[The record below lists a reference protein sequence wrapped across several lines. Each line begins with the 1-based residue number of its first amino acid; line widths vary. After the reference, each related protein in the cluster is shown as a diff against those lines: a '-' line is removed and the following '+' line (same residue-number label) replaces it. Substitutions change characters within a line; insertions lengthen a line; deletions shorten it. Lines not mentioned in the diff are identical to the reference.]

1 MTKAVQIVTD
11 KDIYDFVWMK
21 MVEQG
26 CKSLMEETDE
36 DGYAYLSDTNA
47 YFGHENTKCA
57 IGFLI
62 KDHLYEPNI
71 EESSVLSGNIIAMLE
86 ASNPLWKMSTRSI
99 AMLLTLQT
107 IHDNSSAHVWEDI
120 FTEFA
125 TSFDIDGNFIFAD
138 MHIRPDV
145 ETLWQNAMQNNDA
158 IPYSMI
164 FTIDND
170 TCVNTYMD
178 ELNGKLAE
186 IEEDHDMRS
195 AKNRIAQNIANQPK
209 PLNESIMETVAKSF
223 AMVEA

>member
-1 MTKAVQIVTD
+1 MTKIVQIVTD

-26 CKSLMEETDE
+26 CKSFIEQPDD
-36 DGYAYLSDTNA
+36 DGDTYLSDTNA

-62 KDHLYEPNI
+62 KDHLYESHI
-71 EESSVLSGNIIAMLE
+71 EESSVLASNVIAMLK

-107 IHDNSSAHVWEDI
+107 IHDNTSAHVWEDI
-120 FTEFA
+120 FREFA

-138 MHIRPDV
+138 MHIRPDS
-145 ETLWQNAMQNNDA
+145 ETLWQNAMKDGEQIAFSMVFA
-158 IPYSMI
+158 I
-164 FTIDND
+164 DDD

-178 ELNGKLAE
+178 ELNEKLAE

-195 AKNRIAQNIANQPK
+195 AKKRIAQNIANQPK

-223 AMVEA
+223 AIVEA